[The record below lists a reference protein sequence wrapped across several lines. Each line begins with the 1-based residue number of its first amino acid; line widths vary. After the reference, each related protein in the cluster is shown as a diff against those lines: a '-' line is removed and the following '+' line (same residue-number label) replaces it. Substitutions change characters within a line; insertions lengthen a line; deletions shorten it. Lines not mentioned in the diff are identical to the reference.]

1 MTENQADHVSI
12 VPLGGLGE
20 FGMNIMAYECG
31 DDIIVIDCGIMF
43 ADDSAPGV
51 DFIIPDISYLV
62 QNEHKIRAIIITHA
76 HEDHM
81 GGLSFFLDQVNVPV
95 YGTELTLAFA
105 KERLRENKVL
115 SKSNLNAITPDD
127 SLELGCF
134 KLEFIHMT
142 HSIPSTLAVVV
153 RTPVGVIIHTSDFK
167 FDPTPVDDK
176 PSEIHKLAALGEK
189 GVSLLLSDST
199 NADRPGVTPSERSIY
214 SNLDNIF
221 QNAEQRLFICT
232 FASSLHRIQ
241 QFIDLAVKHRRL
253 IAISGRSMIGNI
265 HTATELG
272 YLDLPHDLLIDLKD
286 AKRFEPNETMT
297 LCTGSQGEPRSA
309 MSLISRGDH
318 TLLHID
324 SGDTVLISARQIPGN
339 EREIRKMIGHILR
352 RGAHVIH
359 EQNDH
364 VHVSGHGARE
374 DLKLMLT
381 LTKPKF
387 FIPIHGEYS
396 NLIQHAELAESL
408 GIPNQNVTVAETGD
422 LILLGDD
429 DCYIDGKVQSGVVF
443 VDGKLMTTEDIV
455 LRDRCQLATNGMVI
469 PVVVINQETGKI
481 LGTPEIVSRGFV
493 HIDVSEGLIAEAK
506 EVVAKAVERV
516 NFDLEEEIDLIREEI
531 RSELKR
537 FFRSQTAQTPIILP
551 VVMSVQPV
559 VEIQ

>member
-1 MTENQADHVSI
+1 MENQADYVSI
-12 VPLGGLGE
+12 IPLGGLGE

-31 DDIIVIDCGIMF
+31 DDIVVIDCGIMF
-43 ADDSAPGV
+43 SDDSAPGV
-51 DFIIPDISYLV
+51 DYIIPDISYLL
-62 QNEHKIRAIIITHA
+62 QNEHKIRAVVITHA

-115 SKSNLNAITPDD
+115 SKSKLNVITPHD

-134 KLEFIHMT
+134 KLEFVHMT
-142 HSIPSTLAVVV
+142 HSIPSALAVVV
-153 RTPVGVIIHTSDFK
+153 ETPVGVIVHTSDFK
-167 FDPTPVDDK
+167 FDPTPVDGK
-176 PSEIHKLAALGEK
+176 PSDIHKLAALGEK
-189 GVSLLLSDST
+189 GVLLLLSDST
-199 NADRPGVTPSERSIY
+199 NADRFGVTPSERSIY

-221 QNAEQRLFICT
+221 QNAEQRLFVCT
-232 FASSLHRIQ
+232 FASSLHRVQ

-253 IAISGRSMIGNI
+253 IAVSGRSMIGNI
-265 HTATELG
+265 NIAAELD

-286 AKRFEPNETMT
+286 VNRFEPNETMI

-309 MSLISRGDH
+309 MALISRGDH
-318 TLLHID
+318 ASLRID
-324 SGDTVLISARQIPGN
+324 SGDTVLMSARQIPGN
-339 EREIRKMIGHILR
+339 ERQIGKMIGHIMR

-387 FIPIHGEYS
+387 FVPIHGEYS
-396 NLIQHAELAESL
+396 NLVQHAELAESL
-408 GIPNQNVTVAETGD
+408 GIPSQSIIVAETGD
-422 LILLGDD
+422 LILLEDD
-429 DCYIDGKVQSGVVF
+429 DCYIDGRVQSGVVF
-443 VDGKLMTTEDIV
+443 VDGKLKTTEDIV

-469 PVVVINQETGKI
+469 PVVVISQETGEI
-481 LGTPEIVSRGFV
+481 VGIPEIASRGFV
-493 HIDVSEGLIAEAK
+493 HIDVSEDLINEAK
-506 EVVAKAVERV
+506 DIVAKAVFSAS
-516 NFDLEEEIDLIREEI
+516 FDVKEEVDLIRDKI

-537 FFRSQTAQTPIILP
+537 FLRSQTAQTPIILP
-551 VVMSVQPV
+551 VVM
-559 VEIQ
+559 II

>member
-1 MTENQADHVSI
+1 MVENQADYVSI
-12 VPLGGLGE
+12 IPLGGLGE

-31 DDIIVIDCGIMF
+31 DDIVVIDCGIMF
-43 ADDSAPGV
+43 SDDSAPGV
-51 DFIIPDISYLV
+51 DYIIPDISYLL
-62 QNEHKIRAIIITHA
+62 QNEHKIRAVVITHA

-81 GGLSFFLDQVNVPV
+81 GSLSFFLDQVNVPV

-115 SKSNLNAITPDD
+115 SKSNLNVITPHD

-134 KLEFIHMT
+134 KLEFVHMT
-142 HSIPSTLAVVV
+142 HSIPSALAVVV
-153 RTPVGVIIHTSDFK
+153 KTPVGVIVHTSDFK
-167 FDPTPVDDK
+167 FDPTPVDGK
-176 PSEIHKLAALGEK
+176 PSDIHKLAALGEK
-189 GVSLLLSDST
+189 GVLLLLSDST
-199 NADRPGVTPSERSIY
+199 NADRLGVTPSERSIY

-221 QNAEQRLFICT
+221 QNAEQRLFVCT
-232 FASSLHRIQ
+232 FASSLHRVQ

-253 IAISGRSMIGNI
+253 IAVSGRSMIGNI
-265 HTATELG
+265 NIAAELD

-286 AKRFEPNETMT
+286 VNRFEPNETMI

-318 TLLHID
+318 ASLRID
-324 SGDTVLISARQIPGN
+324 SGDTVLMSARQIPGN
-339 EREIRKMIGHILR
+339 ERQIGKMIGHIMR

-387 FIPIHGEYS
+387 FVPIHGEYS
-396 NLIQHAELAESL
+396 NLVQHAELAESL
-408 GIPNQNVTVAETGD
+408 GIPSQSIIVAETGD
-422 LILLGDD
+422 LILLEDD
-429 DCYIDGKVQSGVVF
+429 DCYIDGRVQSGVVF
-443 VDGKLMTTEDIV
+443 VDGKLKTTEDIV

-469 PVVVINQETGKI
+469 PVVVISQETGE
-481 LGTPEIVSRGFV
+481 LVGFPEIVSRGFV
-493 HIDVSEGLIAEAK
+493 HIDVSEDLINEAK
-506 EVVAKAVERV
+506 GIVAKAVGSVR
-516 NFDLEEEIDLIREEI
+516 FDVKEEVDLIRDKI

-537 FFRSQTAQTPIILP
+537 FLRSQTAQTPIILP
-551 VVMSVQPV
+551 VVM
-559 VEIQ
+559 II

>member
-1 MTENQADHVSI
+1 MVENQADYISI
-12 VPLGGLGE
+12 IPLGGLGE

-31 DDIIVIDCGIMF
+31 DDIVVIDCGIMF
-43 ADDSAPGV
+43 SDDSAPGV
-51 DFIIPDISYLV
+51 DYIIPDISYLL
-62 QNEHKIRAIIITHA
+62 QNEHKIRAVVITHA

-115 SKSNLNAITPDD
+115 SKSKLNVITPHD

-134 KLEFIHMT
+134 KLEFVHMT
-142 HSIPSTLAVVV
+142 HSIPSALAVVV
-153 RTPVGVIIHTSDFK
+153 KTPVGVIVHTSDFK
-167 FDPTPVDDK
+167 FDPTPVDGK
-176 PSEIHKLAALGEK
+176 PSDIHKLAALGEK
-189 GVSLLLSDST
+189 GVLLLLSDST
-199 NADRPGVTPSERSIY
+199 NADRFGVTPSERSIY
-214 SNLDNIF
+214 PNLDNIF
-221 QNAEQRLFICT
+221 QNAEQRLFVCT
-232 FASSLHRIQ
+232 FASSLHRVQ

-253 IAISGRSMIGNI
+253 IAVSGRSMIGNI
-265 HTATELG
+265 NIAAELD

-286 AKRFEPNETMT
+286 VNKFEPNETMI

-318 TLLHID
+318 ASLRID
-324 SGDTVLISARQIPGN
+324 SGDTVLMSARQIPGN
-339 EREIRKMIGHILR
+339 ERQIGKMIGHIMR

-387 FIPIHGEYS
+387 FVPIHGEYS
-396 NLIQHAELAESL
+396 NLVQHAELAESL
-408 GIPNQNVTVAETGD
+408 GIPSQSIIVAETGD
-422 LILLGDD
+422 LILLEDD
-429 DCYIDGKVQSGVVF
+429 DCYIDGRVQSGVVF
-443 VDGKLMTTEDIV
+443 VDGKLKTTEDIV

-469 PVVVINQETGKI
+469 PVVVISQETGEI
-481 LGTPEIVSRGFV
+481 VGIPEIASRGFV
-493 HIDVSEGLIAEAK
+493 HIDVSEDLINEAK
-506 EVVAKAVERV
+506 DIVAKAVFSAS
-516 NFDLEEEIDLIREEI
+516 FDVKEEVDLIRDKI

-537 FFRSQTAQTPIILP
+537 FLRSQTAQTPIILP
-551 VVMSVQPV
+551 VVM
-559 VEIQ
+559 II

>member
-1 MTENQADHVSI
+1 MVENQADYVSI
-12 VPLGGLGE
+12 IPLGGLGE

-31 DDIIVIDCGIMF
+31 DDIVVIDCGIMF
-43 ADDSAPGV
+43 SDDSAPGV
-51 DFIIPDISYLV
+51 DYIIPDISYLL
-62 QNEHKIRAIIITHA
+62 QNEHKIRAVVITHA

-81 GGLSFFLDQVNVPV
+81 GSLSFFLDQVNVPV

-115 SKSNLNAITPDD
+115 SKSNLNVITPHD

-134 KLEFIHMT
+134 KLEFVHMT
-142 HSIPSTLAVVV
+142 HSIPSALAVVV
-153 RTPVGVIIHTSDFK
+153 KTPVGVIVHTSDFK
-167 FDPTPVDDK
+167 FDPTPVDGK
-176 PSEIHKLAALGEK
+176 PSDIHKLAALGEK
-189 GVSLLLSDST
+189 GVLLLLSDST
-199 NADRPGVTPSERSIY
+199 NADRLGVTPSERSIY

-221 QNAEQRLFICT
+221 QNAEQRLFVCT
-232 FASSLHRIQ
+232 FASSLHRVQ

-253 IAISGRSMIGNI
+253 IAVSGRSMIGNI
-265 HTATELG
+265 NIAAELD

-286 AKRFEPNETMT
+286 VNRFEPNETMI

-318 TLLHID
+318 ASLRID
-324 SGDTVLISARQIPGN
+324 SGDTVLMSARQIPGN
-339 EREIRKMIGHILR
+339 ERQIGKMIGHIMR

-387 FIPIHGEYS
+387 FVPIHGEYS
-396 NLIQHAELAESL
+396 NLVQHAELAESL
-408 GIPNQNVTVAETGD
+408 GIPSQSIIVAETGD
-422 LILLGDD
+422 LILLEDD
-429 DCYIDGKVQSGVVF
+429 DCYIDGRVQSGVVF
-443 VDGKLMTTEDIV
+443 VDGKLKTTEDIV

-469 PVVVINQETGKI
+469 PVVVISQETGE
-481 LGTPEIVSRGFV
+481 LVGLPEIVSRGFV
-493 HIDVSEGLIAEAK
+493 HIDVSEDLINEAK
-506 EVVAKAVERV
+506 GIVAKAVDSVR
-516 NFDLEEEIDLIREEI
+516 FDVKEEVDLIRDKI

-537 FFRSQTAQTPIILP
+537 FLRSQTAQTPIILP
-551 VVMSVQPV
+551 VVM
-559 VEIQ
+559 II

>member
-1 MTENQADHVSI
+1 MMENQADYVSI
-12 VPLGGLGE
+12 IPLGGLGE

-31 DDIIVIDCGIMF
+31 DDIVVIDCGIMF
-43 ADDSAPGV
+43 SDDSAPGV
-51 DFIIPDISYLV
+51 DYIIPDISYLL
-62 QNEHKIRAIIITHA
+62 QNEHKIRAVVITHA

-115 SKSNLNAITPDD
+115 SKSKLNVITPHD

-134 KLEFIHMT
+134 KLEFVHMT
-142 HSIPSTLAVVV
+142 HSIPSALAVVV
-153 RTPVGVIIHTSDFK
+153 ETPVGVIVHTSDFK
-167 FDPTPVDDK
+167 FDPTPVDGK
-176 PSEIHKLAALGEK
+176 PSDIHKLAALGEK
-189 GVSLLLSDST
+189 GVLLLLSDST
-199 NADRPGVTPSERSIY
+199 NADRFGVTPSERSIY

-221 QNAEQRLFICT
+221 QNAEQRLFVCT
-232 FASSLHRIQ
+232 FASSLHRVQ

-253 IAISGRSMIGNI
+253 IAVSGRSMIGNI
-265 HTATELG
+265 NIAAELD

-286 AKRFEPNETMT
+286 VNRFEPNETMI

-309 MSLISRGDH
+309 MALISRGDH
-318 TLLHID
+318 ASLRID
-324 SGDTVLISARQIPGN
+324 SGDTVLMSARQIPGN
-339 EREIRKMIGHILR
+339 ERQIGKMIGHIMR

-387 FIPIHGEYS
+387 FVPIHGEYS
-396 NLIQHAELAESL
+396 NLVQHAELAESL
-408 GIPNQNVTVAETGD
+408 GIPSQSIIVAETGD
-422 LILLGDD
+422 LILLEDD
-429 DCYIDGKVQSGVVF
+429 DCYIDGRVQSGVVF
-443 VDGKLMTTEDIV
+443 VDGKLKTTEDIV

-469 PVVVINQETGKI
+469 PVVVISQETGEI
-481 LGTPEIVSRGFV
+481 VGIPEIASRGFV
-493 HIDVSEGLIAEAK
+493 HIDVSEDLINEAK
-506 EVVAKAVERV
+506 DIVAKAVFSAS
-516 NFDLEEEIDLIREEI
+516 FDVKEEVDLIRDKI

-537 FFRSQTAQTPIILP
+537 FLRSQTAQTPIILP
-551 VVMSVQPV
+551 VVM
-559 VEIQ
+559 II

>member
-1 MTENQADHVSI
+1 MVENQADYVSI
-12 VPLGGLGE
+12 IPLGGLGE

-31 DDIIVIDCGIMF
+31 DDIVVIDCGIMF
-43 ADDSAPGV
+43 SDDSAPGV
-51 DFIIPDISYLV
+51 DYIIPDISYLL
-62 QNEHKIRAIIITHA
+62 QNEHKIRAVVITHA

-81 GGLSFFLDQVNVPV
+81 GSLSFFLDQVNVPV

-115 SKSNLNAITPDD
+115 SKSNLNVITPHD

-134 KLEFIHMT
+134 KLEFVHMT
-142 HSIPSTLAVVV
+142 HSIPSALAVVV
-153 RTPVGVIIHTSDFK
+153 KTPVGVIVHTSDFK
-167 FDPTPVDDK
+167 FDPTPVDGK
-176 PSEIHKLAALGEK
+176 PSDIHKLAALGEK
-189 GVSLLLSDST
+189 GVLLLLSDST
-199 NADRPGVTPSERSIY
+199 NADRLGVTPSERSIY

-221 QNAEQRLFICT
+221 QNAEQRLFVCT
-232 FASSLHRIQ
+232 FASSLHRVQ

-253 IAISGRSMIGNI
+253 IAVSGRSMIGNI
-265 HTATELG
+265 NIAAELD

-286 AKRFEPNETMT
+286 VNRFEPNETMI

-318 TLLHID
+318 ASLRID
-324 SGDTVLISARQIPGN
+324 SGDTVLMSARQIPGN
-339 EREIRKMIGHILR
+339 ERQIGKMIGHIMR

-387 FIPIHGEYS
+387 FVPIHGEYS
-396 NLIQHAELAESL
+396 NLVQHAELAESL
-408 GIPNQNVTVAETGD
+408 GIPSQSIIVAETGD
-422 LILLGDD
+422 LILLEDD
-429 DCYIDGKVQSGVVF
+429 DCYIDGRVQSGVVF
-443 VDGKLMTTEDIV
+443 VDGKLKTTEDIV

-469 PVVVINQETGKI
+469 PVVVISQETGE
-481 LGTPEIVSRGFV
+481 LVGFPEIVSRGFI
-493 HIDVSEGLIAEAK
+493 HIDVSEDLINEAK
-506 EVVAKAVERV
+506 GIVAKAVDSVR
-516 NFDLEEEIDLIREEI
+516 FDVKEEVDLIRDKI

-537 FFRSQTAQTPIILP
+537 FLRSQTAQTPIILP
-551 VVMSVQPV
+551 VVM
-559 VEIQ
+559 II

>member
-1 MTENQADHVSI
+1 MENQADYVSI
-12 VPLGGLGE
+12 IPLGGLGE

-31 DDIIVIDCGIMF
+31 DDIVVIDCGIMF
-43 ADDSAPGV
+43 SDDSAPGV
-51 DFIIPDISYLV
+51 DYIIPDISYLL
-62 QNEHKIRAIIITHA
+62 QNEHKIRAVVITHA

-115 SKSNLNAITPDD
+115 SKSNLNVITPHD

-134 KLEFIHMT
+134 KLEFVHMT
-142 HSIPSTLAVVV
+142 HSIPSALAVVV
-153 RTPVGVIIHTSDFK
+153 ETPVGVIVHTSDFK
-167 FDPTPVDDK
+167 FDPTPVDGK
-176 PSEIHKLAALGEK
+176 PSDIHKLAALGEK
-189 GVSLLLSDST
+189 GVLLLLSDST
-199 NADRPGVTPSERSIY
+199 NADRFGVTPSERSIY

-221 QNAEQRLFICT
+221 QNAEQRLFVCT
-232 FASSLHRIQ
+232 FASSLHRVQ

-253 IAISGRSMIGNI
+253 IAVSGRSMIGNI
-265 HTATELG
+265 NIAAELD

-286 AKRFEPNETMT
+286 VNRFEPNETMI

-309 MSLISRGDH
+309 MALISRGDH
-318 TLLHID
+318 ASLRID
-324 SGDTVLISARQIPGN
+324 SGDTVLMSARQIPGN
-339 EREIRKMIGHILR
+339 ERQIGKMIGHIMR

-387 FIPIHGEYS
+387 FVPIHGEYS
-396 NLIQHAELAESL
+396 NLVQHAELAESL
-408 GIPNQNVTVAETGD
+408 GIPSQSIIVAETGD
-422 LILLGDD
+422 LILLEDD
-429 DCYIDGKVQSGVVF
+429 DCYIDGRVQSGVVF
-443 VDGKLMTTEDIV
+443 VDGKLKTTEDIV

-469 PVVVINQETGKI
+469 PVVVISQETGEI
-481 LGTPEIVSRGFV
+481 VGIPEIASRGFV
-493 HIDVSEGLIAEAK
+493 HIDVSEDLINEAK
-506 EVVAKAVERV
+506 DIVAKAVFSAS
-516 NFDLEEEIDLIREEI
+516 FDVKEEVDLIRDKI

-537 FFRSQTAQTPIILP
+537 FLRSQTAQTPIILP
-551 VVMSVQPV
+551 VVM
-559 VEIQ
+559 II

>member
-1 MTENQADHVSI
+1 MIENQANHVSI

-20 FGMNIMAYECG
+20 FGMNMMAYECG

-43 ADDSAPGV
+43 SDDSAPGV
-51 DFIIPDISYLV
+51 DYIIPDISYLV
-62 QNEHKIRAIIITHA
+62 QNEHKIRAVIVTHA

-81 GGLSFFLDQVNVPV
+81 GGLSFFLAQVNVPV

-115 SKSNLNAITPDD
+115 SESNLNIIVPDE

-134 KLEFIHMT
+134 KLEFIHIT
-142 HSIPSTLAVVV
+142 HSIPSALAVAV
-153 RTPVGVIIHTSDFK
+153 RTPVGLIVHTSDFK

-189 GVSLLLSDST
+189 GVLLLLSDST
-199 NADRPGVTPSERSIY
+199 NADRSGVTPSERSLY

-221 QNAEQRLFICT
+221 QIAEQRLFVCT

-253 IAISGRSMIGNI
+253 IAVSGRSMVGNI
-265 HTATELG
+265 NIAAELG

-286 AKRFEPNETMT
+286 VNSFEPNETML

-318 TLLHID
+318 ASLHVD

-339 EREIRKMIGHILR
+339 EREIRRMIGHLLR
-352 RGAHVIH
+352 CGAHVIH
-359 EQNDH
+359 EQNNPH

-374 DLKLMLT
+374 DLKLMLA

-396 NLIQHAELAESL
+396 NLVQHAELAESM
-408 GIPNQNVTVAETGD
+408 GIPDQSIIVAETGD
-422 LILLGDD
+422 LILLDDD
-429 DCYIDGKVQSGVVF
+429 DCYIDGRVQSGVVF
-443 VDGKLMTTEDIV
+443 VDGKLKMTEDIV
-455 LRDRCQLATNGMVI
+455 LRDRCQLGTNGMVI
-469 PVVVINQETGKI
+469 PVVVINKETGKV
-481 LGTPEIVSRGFV
+481 LGVPEIASRGFV
-493 HIDVSEGLIAEAK
+493 HIDASEDLITEAK
-506 EVVAKAVERV
+506 GIVVKAVERV
-516 NFDLEEEIDLIREEI
+516 SFDLEEEVDLIRDGI

-537 FFRSQTAQTPIILP
+537 FLRSQTAQTPIIVP
-551 VVMSVQPV
+551 VVMLV
-559 VEIQ
+559 

>member
-1 MTENQADHVSI
+1 MVENQADYVSI
-12 VPLGGLGE
+12 IPLGGLGE

-31 DDIIVIDCGIMF
+31 DDIVVIDCGIMF
-43 ADDSAPGV
+43 SDDSAPGV
-51 DFIIPDISYLV
+51 DYIIPDISYLL
-62 QNEHKIRAIIITHA
+62 QNEHKIRAVVITHA

-81 GGLSFFLDQVNVPV
+81 GSLSFFLDQVNVPV

-115 SKSNLNAITPDD
+115 SKSNLNVITPHD

-134 KLEFIHMT
+134 KLEFVHMT
-142 HSIPSTLAVVV
+142 HSIPSALAVVV
-153 RTPVGVIIHTSDFK
+153 KTPVGVIVHTSDFK

-176 PSEIHKLAALGEK
+176 PSDIHKLAALGEK
-189 GVSLLLSDST
+189 GVLLLLSDST
-199 NADRPGVTPSERSIY
+199 NADRFGVTPSERSIY

-221 QNAEQRLFICT
+221 QNAEQRLFVCT
-232 FASSLHRIQ
+232 FASSLHRVQ

-253 IAISGRSMIGNI
+253 IAVSGRSMIGNI
-265 HTATELG
+265 NIAAELD

-286 AKRFEPNETMT
+286 VNRFEPNETMI

-309 MSLISRGDH
+309 MALISRGDH
-318 TLLHID
+318 ASLRID
-324 SGDTVLISARQIPGN
+324 SGDTVLMSARQIPGN
-339 EREIRKMIGHILR
+339 ERQIGKMIGHIMR

-387 FIPIHGEYS
+387 FVPIHGEYS
-396 NLIQHAELAESL
+396 NLVQHAELAESL
-408 GIPNQNVTVAETGD
+408 GIPSQSIIVAETGD
-422 LILLGDD
+422 LILLEDD
-429 DCYIDGKVQSGVVF
+429 DCYIDGRVQSGVVF
-443 VDGKLMTTEDIV
+443 VDGKLKTTEDIV

-469 PVVVINQETGKI
+469 PVVVISQETGE
-481 LGTPEIVSRGFV
+481 LVGFPEIVSRGFV
-493 HIDVSEGLIAEAK
+493 HIDVSEDLINEAK
-506 EVVAKAVERV
+506 GIVAKAVDSVR
-516 NFDLEEEIDLIREEI
+516 FDVKEEVDLIRDKI

-537 FFRSQTAQTPIILP
+537 FLRSQTAQTPIILP
-551 VVMSVQPV
+551 VVM
-559 VEIQ
+559 II

>member
-1 MTENQADHVSI
+1 MENQADYVSI
-12 VPLGGLGE
+12 IPLGGLGE

-31 DDIIVIDCGIMF
+31 DDIVVIDCGIMF
-43 ADDSAPGV
+43 SDDSAPGV
-51 DFIIPDISYLV
+51 DYIIPDISYLL
-62 QNEHKIRAIIITHA
+62 QNEHKIRAVVITHA

-115 SKSNLNAITPDD
+115 SKSKLNVITPHD

-134 KLEFIHMT
+134 KLEFVHMT
-142 HSIPSTLAVVV
+142 HSIPSALAVVV
-153 RTPVGVIIHTSDFK
+153 ETPVGVIVHTSDFK
-167 FDPTPVDDK
+167 FDPTPVDGK
-176 PSEIHKLAALGEK
+176 PSDIHKLAALGEK
-189 GVSLLLSDST
+189 GVLLLLSDST
-199 NADRPGVTPSERSIY
+199 NADRFGVTPSERSIY
-214 SNLDNIF
+214 PNLDNIF
-221 QNAEQRLFICT
+221 QNAEQRLFVCT
-232 FASSLHRIQ
+232 FASSLHRVQ

-253 IAISGRSMIGNI
+253 IAVSGRSMIGNI
-265 HTATELG
+265 NIAAELD

-286 AKRFEPNETMT
+286 VNKFEPNETMI

-318 TLLHID
+318 ASLRID
-324 SGDTVLISARQIPGN
+324 SGDTVLMSARQIPGN
-339 EREIRKMIGHILR
+339 ERQIGKMIGHIMR

-387 FIPIHGEYS
+387 FVPIHGEYS
-396 NLIQHAELAESL
+396 NLVQHAELAESL
-408 GIPNQNVTVAETGD
+408 GIPSQSIIVAETGD
-422 LILLGDD
+422 LILLEDD
-429 DCYIDGKVQSGVVF
+429 DCYIDGRVQSGVVF
-443 VDGKLMTTEDIV
+443 VDGKLKTTEDIV

-469 PVVVINQETGKI
+469 PVVVISQETGEI
-481 LGTPEIVSRGFV
+481 VGIPEIASRGFV
-493 HIDVSEGLIAEAK
+493 HIDVSEDLINEAK
-506 EVVAKAVERV
+506 DIVAKAVFSAS
-516 NFDLEEEIDLIREEI
+516 FDVKEEVDLIRDKI

-537 FFRSQTAQTPIILP
+537 FLRSQTAQTPIILP
-551 VVMSVQPV
+551 VVM
-559 VEIQ
+559 II

>member
-1 MTENQADHVSI
+1 MIENQANHVSI

-20 FGMNIMAYECG
+20 FGMNMMAYECG

-43 ADDSAPGV
+43 SDDSTPGV
-51 DFIIPDISYLV
+51 DYIIPDISYLV
-62 QNEHKIRAIIITHA
+62 QNEHKIRAVIVTHA

-81 GGLSFFLDQVNVPV
+81 GGLSFFLAQVNVPV

-115 SKSNLNAITPDD
+115 SESNLHIIVPDE
-127 SLELGCF
+127 SLDLGCF
-134 KLEFIHMT
+134 KLEFIHIT
-142 HSIPSTLAVVV
+142 HSIPSALAVAV
-153 RTPVGVIIHTSDFK
+153 RTPVGLIVHTSDFK

-189 GVSLLLSDST
+189 GVLLLLSDST
-199 NADRPGVTPSERSIY
+199 NADRSGVTPSERSLY

-221 QNAEQRLFICT
+221 QNAEQRLFVCT

-253 IAISGRSMIGNI
+253 IAVSGRSMVGNI
-265 HTATELG
+265 NIAAELG

-286 AKRFEPNETMT
+286 VNSFEPNETML

-318 TLLHID
+318 TSLHVD

-339 EREIRKMIGHILR
+339 EREIRRMIGHLLR

-359 EQNDH
+359 EQNNPH

-396 NLIQHAELAESL
+396 NLVQHAELAESM
-408 GIPNQNVTVAETGD
+408 GIPDQSIIVAETGD
-422 LILLGDD
+422 LILLDDD
-429 DCYIDGKVQSGVVF
+429 DCYIDGRVQSGVVF
-443 VDGKLMTTEDIV
+443 VDGKLKMTEDIV
-455 LRDRCQLATNGMVI
+455 LRDRCQLGTNGMVI
-469 PVVVINQETGKI
+469 PVVVINKETGRV
-481 LGTPEIVSRGFV
+481 LGVPEIASRGFV
-493 HIDVSEGLIAEAK
+493 HIDASEDLITEAK
-506 EVVAKAVERV
+506 GIVVKAVERV
-516 NFDLEEEIDLIREEI
+516 SFDLEEEVDLIRDGI

-537 FFRSQTAQTPIILP
+537 FLRSQTAQTPIIVP
-551 VVMSVQPV
+551 VVMLV
-559 VEIQ
+559 

>member
-1 MTENQADHVSI
+1 MTENQTDYVSI

-31 DDIIVIDCGIMF
+31 DDIVVIDCGIMF
-43 ADDSAPGV
+43 SDDSAPGV
-51 DFIIPDISYLV
+51 DYIIPDISYLL
-62 QNEHKIRAIIITHA
+62 QNEHKIRAVVITHA

-81 GGLSFFLDQVNVPV
+81 GSLSFFLDQVNVPV

-115 SKSNLNAITPDD
+115 SKSKLNVITPHD

-134 KLEFIHMT
+134 KLEFVHMT
-142 HSIPSTLAVVV
+142 HSIPSALAVVV
-153 RTPVGVIIHTSDFK
+153 ETPVGVIVHTSDFK
-167 FDPTPVDDK
+167 FDPTPVDGK
-176 PSEIHKLAALGEK
+176 PSDIHKLAALGEK
-189 GVSLLLSDST
+189 GVLLLLSDST
-199 NADRPGVTPSERSIY
+199 NADRLGVTPSERSIY

-221 QNAEQRLFICT
+221 QNAEQRLFVCT
-232 FASSLHRIQ
+232 FASSLHRVQ

-253 IAISGRSMIGNI
+253 IAVSGRSMIGNI
-265 HTATELG
+265 NIAADLD

-286 AKRFEPNETMT
+286 VNKFEPGETMI

-318 TLLHID
+318 ASLRID
-324 SGDTVLISARQIPGN
+324 SGDTVLMSARQIPGN
-339 EREIRKMIGHILR
+339 ERQIGKMIGHIMR

-387 FIPIHGEYS
+387 FVPIHGEYS
-396 NLIQHAELAESL
+396 NLVQHAELAESL
-408 GIPNQNVTVAETGD
+408 GIPSQSIIVAETGD
-422 LILLGDD
+422 LILLEDD
-429 DCYIDGKVQSGVVF
+429 DCYIDGRVQSGVVF
-443 VDGKLMTTEDIV
+443 VDGKLKTTEDIV

-469 PVVVINQETGKI
+469 PVVVISQETGEI
-481 LGTPEIVSRGFV
+481 VGIPEIASRGFV
-493 HIDVSEGLIAEAK
+493 HIDVSEDLINEAK
-506 EVVAKAVERV
+506 DIVAKAVGSV
-516 NFDLEEEIDLIREEI
+516 SFDVKEEVDLIRDKI

-537 FFRSQTAQTPIILP
+537 FLRSQTAQTPIILP
-551 VVMSVQPV
+551 VVM
-559 VEIQ
+559 II

>member
-1 MTENQADHVSI
+1 MVENQADYVSI
-12 VPLGGLGE
+12 IPLGGLGE

-31 DDIIVIDCGIMF
+31 DDIVVIDCGIMF
-43 ADDSAPGV
+43 SDDSAPGV
-51 DFIIPDISYLV
+51 DYIIPDISYLL
-62 QNEHKIRAIIITHA
+62 QNEHKIRAVVITHA

-115 SKSNLNAITPDD
+115 SKSNLNVITPHD

-134 KLEFIHMT
+134 KLEFVHMT
-142 HSIPSTLAVVV
+142 HSIPSALAVVV
-153 RTPVGVIIHTSDFK
+153 KTPVGVIVHTSDFK
-167 FDPTPVDDK
+167 FDPTPVDGK
-176 PSEIHKLAALGEK
+176 PSDIHKLAALGEK
-189 GVSLLLSDST
+189 GVLLLLSDST
-199 NADRPGVTPSERSIY
+199 NADRFGVTPSERSIY

-221 QNAEQRLFICT
+221 QNAEQRLFVCT
-232 FASSLHRIQ
+232 FASSLHRVQ

-253 IAISGRSMIGNI
+253 IAVSGRSMIGNI
-265 HTATELG
+265 NIAAELD

-286 AKRFEPNETMT
+286 VNRFEPNETMI

-318 TLLHID
+318 ASLRID
-324 SGDTVLISARQIPGN
+324 SGDTVLMSARQIPGN
-339 EREIRKMIGHILR
+339 ERQIGKMIGHIMR

-387 FIPIHGEYS
+387 FVPIHGEYS
-396 NLIQHAELAESL
+396 NLVQHAELAESL
-408 GIPNQNVTVAETGD
+408 GIPNQSIIVAETGD
-422 LILLGDD
+422 LILLEDD
-429 DCYIDGKVQSGVVF
+429 DCYIDGRVQSGVVF
-443 VDGKLMTTEDIV
+443 VDGKLKTTEDIV

-469 PVVVINQETGKI
+469 PVVVISQETGEI
-481 LGTPEIVSRGFV
+481 VGIPEIASRGFV
-493 HIDVSEGLIAEAK
+493 HIDVSEDLINEAK
-506 EVVAKAVERV
+506 GIVAKAVDSVR
-516 NFDLEEEIDLIREEI
+516 FDVKEEVDLIRDKI

-537 FFRSQTAQTPIILP
+537 FLRSQTAQTPIILP
-551 VVMSVQPV
+551 VVM
-559 VEIQ
+559 II

>member
-1 MTENQADHVSI
+1 MVENQADYISI
-12 VPLGGLGE
+12 IPLGGLGE

-31 DDIIVIDCGIMF
+31 DDIVVIDCGIMF
-43 ADDSAPGV
+43 SDDSAPGV
-51 DFIIPDISYLV
+51 DYIIPDISYLL
-62 QNEHKIRAIIITHA
+62 QNEHKIRAVVITHA

-115 SKSNLNAITPDD
+115 SKSNLNVITPHD

-134 KLEFIHMT
+134 KLEFVHMT
-142 HSIPSTLAVVV
+142 HSIPSALAVVV
-153 RTPVGVIIHTSDFK
+153 ETPVGVIVHTSDFK
-167 FDPTPVDDK
+167 FDPTPVDGK
-176 PSEIHKLAALGEK
+176 PSDIHKLAALGEK
-189 GVSLLLSDST
+189 GVLLLLSDST
-199 NADRPGVTPSERSIY
+199 NADRFGVTPSERSIY

-221 QNAEQRLFICT
+221 QNAEQRLFVCT
-232 FASSLHRIQ
+232 FASSLHRVQ

-253 IAISGRSMIGNI
+253 IAVSGRSMIGNI
-265 HTATELG
+265 NIAAELD

-286 AKRFEPNETMT
+286 VNRFEPNETMI

-309 MSLISRGDH
+309 MALISRGDH
-318 TLLHID
+318 ASLRID
-324 SGDTVLISARQIPGN
+324 SGDTVLMSARQIPGN
-339 EREIRKMIGHILR
+339 ERQIGKMIGHIMR

-387 FIPIHGEYS
+387 FVPIHGEYS
-396 NLIQHAELAESL
+396 NLVQHAELAESL
-408 GIPNQNVTVAETGD
+408 GIPNQSIIVAETGD
-422 LILLGDD
+422 LILLEDD
-429 DCYIDGKVQSGVVF
+429 DCYIDGRVQSGVVF
-443 VDGKLMTTEDIV
+443 VDGKLKTTEDIV

-469 PVVVINQETGKI
+469 PVVVISQETGEI
-481 LGTPEIVSRGFV
+481 VGIPEIASRGFV
-493 HIDVSEGLIAEAK
+493 HIDVSEDLINEAK
-506 EVVAKAVERV
+506 DIVAKAVFSAS
-516 NFDLEEEIDLIREEI
+516 FDVKEEVDLIRDKI

-537 FFRSQTAQTPIILP
+537 FLRSQTAQTPIILP
-551 VVMSVQPV
+551 VVM
-559 VEIQ
+559 II

>member
-1 MTENQADHVSI
+1 MIENQANHVSI

-20 FGMNIMAYECG
+20 FGMNMMAYECG

-43 ADDSAPGV
+43 SDDSAPGV
-51 DFIIPDISYLV
+51 DYIIPDISYLV
-62 QNEHKIRAIIITHA
+62 QNEHKIRAVIVTHA

-81 GGLSFFLDQVNVPV
+81 GGLSFFLAQVNVPV

-115 SKSNLNAITPDD
+115 SESNLNIIVPDE

-142 HSIPSTLAVVV
+142 HSIPSALAVAV
-153 RTPVGVIIHTSDFK
+153 RTPVGLIVHTSDFK

-189 GVSLLLSDST
+189 GVLLLLSDST
-199 NADRPGVTPSERSIY
+199 NADRSGVTPSERSLY

-221 QNAEQRLFICT
+221 QNAEQRLFVCT

-253 IAISGRSMIGNI
+253 IAVSGRSMVGNI
-265 HTATELG
+265 NIAAELG

-286 AKRFEPNETMT
+286 VNSFEPNETML

-318 TLLHID
+318 ASLHVD

-339 EREIRKMIGHILR
+339 EREIRRMIGHLLR
-352 RGAHVIH
+352 CGAHVIH
-359 EQNDH
+359 EQNNPH

-374 DLKLMLT
+374 DLKLMLA

-396 NLIQHAELAESL
+396 NLVQHAELAESM
-408 GIPNQNVTVAETGD
+408 GIPDQSIIVAETGD
-422 LILLGDD
+422 LILLDDD
-429 DCYIDGKVQSGVVF
+429 DCYIDGRVQSGVVF
-443 VDGKLMTTEDIV
+443 VDGKLKMTEDIV
-455 LRDRCQLATNGMVI
+455 LRDRCQLGTNGMVI
-469 PVVVINQETGKI
+469 PVVVINKETGKV
-481 LGTPEIVSRGFV
+481 LGVPEIASRGFV
-493 HIDVSEGLIAEAK
+493 HIDASEDLITEAK
-506 EVVAKAVERV
+506 GIVVKAVERV
-516 NFDLEEEIDLIREEI
+516 SFDLEEEVDLIRDGI

-537 FFRSQTAQTPIILP
+537 FLRSQTAQTPIIVP
-551 VVMSVQPV
+551 VVMLV
-559 VEIQ
+559 

>member
-1 MTENQADHVSI
+1 MVENQADYVSI
-12 VPLGGLGE
+12 IPLGGLGE

-31 DDIIVIDCGIMF
+31 DDIVVIDCGIMF
-43 ADDSAPGV
+43 SDDSAPGV
-51 DFIIPDISYLV
+51 DYIIPDISYLL
-62 QNEHKIRAIIITHA
+62 QNEHKIRAVVITHA

-81 GGLSFFLDQVNVPV
+81 GSLSFFLDQVNVPV

-115 SKSNLNAITPDD
+115 SKSNLNVITPHD

-134 KLEFIHMT
+134 KLEFVHMT
-142 HSIPSTLAVVV
+142 HSIPSALAVVV
-153 RTPVGVIIHTSDFK
+153 KTPVGVIVHTSDFK
-167 FDPTPVDDK
+167 FDPTPVDGK
-176 PSEIHKLAALGEK
+176 PSDIHKLAALGEK
-189 GVSLLLSDST
+189 GVLLLLSDST
-199 NADRPGVTPSERSIY
+199 NADRLGVTPSERSIY

-221 QNAEQRLFICT
+221 QNAEQRLFVCT
-232 FASSLHRIQ
+232 FASSLHRVQ

-253 IAISGRSMIGNI
+253 IAVSGRSMIGNI
-265 HTATELG
+265 NIAAELD

-286 AKRFEPNETMT
+286 VNRFEPNETMI

-318 TLLHID
+318 ASLRID
-324 SGDTVLISARQIPGN
+324 SGDTVLMSARQIPGN
-339 EREIRKMIGHILR
+339 ERQIGKMIGHIMR

-387 FIPIHGEYS
+387 FVPIHGEYS
-396 NLIQHAELAESL
+396 NLVQHAELAESL
-408 GIPNQNVTVAETGD
+408 GIPSQSIIVAETGD
-422 LILLGDD
+422 LILLEDD
-429 DCYIDGKVQSGVVF
+429 DCYIDGRVQSGVVF
-443 VDGKLMTTEDIV
+443 VDGKLKTTEDIV

-469 PVVVINQETGKI
+469 PVVVISQETGE
-481 LGTPEIVSRGFV
+481 LVGFPEIVSRGFV
-493 HIDVSEGLIAEAK
+493 HIDVSEDLINEAK
-506 EVVAKAVERV
+506 GIVAKAVDSVR
-516 NFDLEEEIDLIREEI
+516 FDVKEEVDLIRDKI

-537 FFRSQTAQTPIILP
+537 FLRSQTAQTPIILP
-551 VVMSVQPV
+551 VVM
-559 VEIQ
+559 II

>member
-1 MTENQADHVSI
+1 MVENQADYISI
-12 VPLGGLGE
+12 IPLGGLGE

-31 DDIIVIDCGIMF
+31 DDIVVIDCGIMF
-43 ADDSAPGV
+43 SDDSAPGV
-51 DFIIPDISYLV
+51 DYIIPDISYLL
-62 QNEHKIRAIIITHA
+62 QNEHKIRAVVITHA

-115 SKSNLNAITPDD
+115 SKSNLNVITPHD

-134 KLEFIHMT
+134 KLEFVHMT
-142 HSIPSTLAVVV
+142 HSIPSALAVVV
-153 RTPVGVIIHTSDFK
+153 KTPVGVIVHTSDFK
-167 FDPTPVDDK
+167 FDPTPVDGK
-176 PSEIHKLAALGEK
+176 PSDIHKLAALGEK
-189 GVSLLLSDST
+189 GVLLLLSDST
-199 NADRPGVTPSERSIY
+199 NADRFGVTPSERSIY

-221 QNAEQRLFICT
+221 QNAEQRLFVCT
-232 FASSLHRIQ
+232 FASSLHRVQ

-253 IAISGRSMIGNI
+253 IAVSGRSMIGNI
-265 HTATELG
+265 NIAAELD

-286 AKRFEPNETMT
+286 VNRFEPNETMI

-309 MSLISRGDH
+309 MALISRGDH
-318 TLLHID
+318 ASLRID
-324 SGDTVLISARQIPGN
+324 SGDTVLMSARQIPGN
-339 EREIRKMIGHILR
+339 ERQIGKMIGHIMR

-387 FIPIHGEYS
+387 FVPIHGEYS
-396 NLIQHAELAESL
+396 NLVQHAELAESL
-408 GIPNQNVTVAETGD
+408 GIPNQSIIVAETGD
-422 LILLGDD
+422 LILLEDD
-429 DCYIDGKVQSGVVF
+429 DCYIDGRVQSGVVF
-443 VDGKLMTTEDIV
+443 VDGKLKTTEDIV

-469 PVVVINQETGKI
+469 PVVVISQETGEI
-481 LGTPEIVSRGFV
+481 VGIPEIASRGFV
-493 HIDVSEGLIAEAK
+493 HIDVSEDLINEAK
-506 EVVAKAVERV
+506 DIVAKAVFSAS
-516 NFDLEEEIDLIREEI
+516 FDVKEEVDLIRDKI

-537 FFRSQTAQTPIILP
+537 FLRSQTAQTPIILP
-551 VVMSVQPV
+551 VVM
-559 VEIQ
+559 II

>member
-1 MTENQADHVSI
+1 MVENQADYVSI
-12 VPLGGLGE
+12 IPLGGLGE

-31 DDIIVIDCGIMF
+31 DDIVVIDCGIMF
-43 ADDSAPGV
+43 SDDSAPGV
-51 DFIIPDISYLV
+51 DYIIPDISYLL
-62 QNEHKIRAIIITHA
+62 QNEHKIRAVVITHA

-81 GGLSFFLDQVNVPV
+81 GSLSFFLDQVNVPV

-115 SKSNLNAITPDD
+115 SKSNLNVITPHD

-134 KLEFIHMT
+134 KLEFVHMT
-142 HSIPSTLAVVV
+142 HSIPSALAVVV
-153 RTPVGVIIHTSDFK
+153 KTPVGVIVHTSDFK
-167 FDPTPVDDK
+167 FDPTPVDGK
-176 PSEIHKLAALGEK
+176 PSDIHKLAALGEK
-189 GVSLLLSDST
+189 GVLLLLSDST
-199 NADRPGVTPSERSIY
+199 NADRLGVTPSERSIY

-221 QNAEQRLFICT
+221 QNAEQRLFVCT
-232 FASSLHRIQ
+232 FASSLHRVQ

-253 IAISGRSMIGNI
+253 IAVSGRSMICNI
-265 HTATELG
+265 NIAAELD

-286 AKRFEPNETMT
+286 VNRFEPNETMI

-318 TLLHID
+318 ASLRID
-324 SGDTVLISARQIPGN
+324 SGDTVLMSARQIPGN
-339 EREIRKMIGHILR
+339 ERQIGKMIGHIMR

-387 FIPIHGEYS
+387 FVPIHGEYS
-396 NLIQHAELAESL
+396 NLVQHAELAESL
-408 GIPNQNVTVAETGD
+408 GIPSQSIIVAETGD
-422 LILLGDD
+422 LILLEDD
-429 DCYIDGKVQSGVVF
+429 DCYIDGRVQSGVVF
-443 VDGKLMTTEDIV
+443 VDGKLKTTEDIV

-469 PVVVINQETGKI
+469 PVVVISQETGE
-481 LGTPEIVSRGFV
+481 LVGFPEIVSRGFV
-493 HIDVSEGLIAEAK
+493 HIDVSEDLINEAK
-506 EVVAKAVERV
+506 GIVAKAVDSVR
-516 NFDLEEEIDLIREEI
+516 FDVKEEVDLIRDKI

-537 FFRSQTAQTPIILP
+537 FLRSQTAQTPIILP
-551 VVMSVQPV
+551 VVM
-559 VEIQ
+559 II

>member
-1 MTENQADHVSI
+1 MIENQANHVSI

-20 FGMNIMAYECG
+20 FGMNMMAYECG

-43 ADDSAPGV
+43 SDDSAPGV
-51 DFIIPDISYLV
+51 DYIIPDISYLV
-62 QNEHKIRAIIITHA
+62 QNEHKIRAVIVTHA

-81 GGLSFFLDQVNVPV
+81 GGLSFFLAQVNVPV

-115 SKSNLNAITPDD
+115 SESNLNIIVPDE

-142 HSIPSTLAVVV
+142 HSIPSALAVAV
-153 RTPVGVIIHTSDFK
+153 RTPVGLIVHTSDFK

-189 GVSLLLSDST
+189 GVLLLLSDST
-199 NADRPGVTPSERSIY
+199 NADRSGVTPSERSLY

-221 QNAEQRLFICT
+221 QIAEQRLFVCT

-253 IAISGRSMIGNI
+253 IAVSGRSMVGNI
-265 HTATELG
+265 NIAVELG

-286 AKRFEPNETMT
+286 VNSFEPNETML

-318 TLLHID
+318 ASLHVD

-339 EREIRKMIGHILR
+339 EREIRRMIGHLLR
-352 RGAHVIH
+352 CGAHVIH
-359 EQNDH
+359 EQNNPH

-374 DLKLMLT
+374 DLKLMLA

-396 NLIQHAELAESL
+396 NLVQHAELAESM
-408 GIPNQNVTVAETGD
+408 GIPDQSIIVAETGD
-422 LILLGDD
+422 LILLDDD
-429 DCYIDGKVQSGVVF
+429 DCYIDGRVQSGVVF
-443 VDGKLMTTEDIV
+443 VDGKLKMTEDIV
-455 LRDRCQLATNGMVI
+455 LRDRCQLGTNGMVI
-469 PVVVINQETGKI
+469 PVVVINKETGKV
-481 LGTPEIVSRGFV
+481 LGVPEIASRGFV
-493 HIDVSEGLIAEAK
+493 HIDASEDLITEAK
-506 EVVAKAVERV
+506 GIVVKAVERV
-516 NFDLEEEIDLIREEI
+516 SFDLEEEVDLIRDGI

-537 FFRSQTAQTPIILP
+537 FLRSQTAQTPIIVP
-551 VVMSVQPV
+551 VVMLV
-559 VEIQ
+559 